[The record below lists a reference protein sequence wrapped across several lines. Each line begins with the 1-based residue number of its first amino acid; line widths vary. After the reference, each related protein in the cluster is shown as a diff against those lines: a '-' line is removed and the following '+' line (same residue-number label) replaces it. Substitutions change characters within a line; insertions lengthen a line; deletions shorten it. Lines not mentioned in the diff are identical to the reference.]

1 MERPRHGV
9 SSTARVA
16 AGAVALAL
24 GFVGLLWL
32 DHAGTRRE
40 LLSVLRDQAAT
51 LREAVA
57 AAARSSH
64 AAGRLAEAQLAGRLL
79 DNARLLAELD
89 RAGRLSQARLDE
101 VARRHALFRVSL
113 FTADGTV
120 ERTTGGAGQP
130 HGPRLGGRVLERLL
144 SGAEA
149 EAATDVHTPRR
160 GDGARLAAGVRR
172 HGGGAIVLNADAAAV
187 AGLLGSVSLDAL
199 LREVMTATDGIAYL
213 ALEGDS
219 VRIVHGAPLP
229 APPPAVEAETDER
242 EGEVDGRPV
251 LELAGRVPLGEGE
264 EAWLRLGMR
273 LDALRRAE
281 RRLFARTALSLTA
294 VLALAGLGVGT
305 AWLGRKYSALS
316 EEHARAEEAL
326 RRRDRL
332 TAMGELAATVAH
344 EVRNPLNAIAMSA
357 RRLRRE
363 LPEGP
368 GTSVEARR
376 DYDELLSVLEDE
388 TRRIDR
394 KVQEFL
400 AFARPPALAV
410 RSTDLAALAAAAGE
424 NARVQGALRGVAVEV
439 DAAGAGTAE
448 VDADQLRQALDNL
461 LRNAV
466 EATPAGGRVRLTA
479 RRSAREHVLEVADTG
494 PGIAEKDRPRI
505 FDLYF
510 TTKRDGT
517 GVGLAVT
524 HQVVTAHGGVIE
536 VDSRPGMGTRM
547 TVRLPAGAA
556 AAVA

>member
-1 MERPRHGV
+1 M
-9 SSTARVA
+9 A

-32 DHAGTRRE
+32 DYAGTRRE

-57 AAARSSH
+57 AAARSSR
-64 AAGRLAEAQLAGRLL
+64 AAGRLAEAQLAARLL
-79 DNARLLAELD
+79 DNARLLAALD
-89 RAGRLSQARLDE
+89 RAGRLTQAQLDE

-113 FTADGTV
+113 FAADGSL
-120 ERTTGGAGQP
+120 ERASGGAGLP

-144 SGAEA
+144 SGAEV

-199 LREVMTATDGIAYL
+199 LREVMTATDGLAYL
-213 ALEGDS
+213 ALEGDT
-219 VRIVHGAPLP
+219 VRIVHGVPLEEE
-229 APPPAVEAETDER
+229 PPARGPTAAER
-242 EGEVDGRPV
+242 EGEVDGRPI
-251 LELAGRVPLGEGE
+251 LELGGRVPLGEGE

-273 LDALRRAE
+273 LDALRGAE
-281 RRLFARTALSLTA
+281 RRLFVRTALSLTA

-305 AWLGRKYSALS
+305 AWLSRKYSLLS

-363 LPEGP
+363 LPDGP
-368 GTSVEARR
+368 GAGEEARR
-376 DYDELLSVLEDE
+376 DYDELLSVLEHE

-400 AFARPPALAV
+400 AFARPPALDV
-410 RSTDLAALAAAAGE
+410 RAADLAALSAAAGE
-424 NARVQGALRGVAVEV
+424 NARALGARRGVAVEV

-466 EATPAGGRVRLTA
+466 EATPAGGRVRLTV
-479 RRSAREHVLEVADTG
+479 RRFPREHVFEVADTG
-494 PGIAEKDRPRI
+494 PGIAEKDLPRI

-510 TTKRDGT
+510 TTKPEGT

-524 HQVVTAHGGVIE
+524 HQVVAAHGGVVE
-536 VDSRPGMGTRM
+536 VDSGPGKGTRM
-547 TVRLPAGAA
+547 TVRLPARAA

>member
-1 MERPRHGV
+1 MAAPLRGT
-9 SSTARVA
+9 SGTARVA

-24 GFVGLLWL
+24 GFVALLWL
-32 DHAGTRRE
+32 DYAGTRRE
-40 LLSVLRDQAAT
+40 LLTVLRDQAAT

-57 AAARSSH
+57 AAARSSRG
-64 AAGRLAEAQLAGRLL
+64 AGRLAESQLAARLL

-89 RAGRLSQARLDE
+89 GAGRLSQAQLDE

-113 FTADGTV
+113 FAADGTL
-120 ERTTGGAGQP
+120 ERTTGGGGQP

-149 EAATDVHTPRR
+149 ETATDVHTPRR

-172 HGGGAIVLNADAAAV
+172 QGGGVIVLNADADAV
-187 AGLLGSVSLDAL
+187 AGLLGSISLDAL
-199 LREVMTATDGIAYL
+199 LREVMTATDGLAYL

-229 APPPAVEAETDER
+229 VPPPAGGAATAER

-251 LELAGRVPLGEGE
+251 LELGGRVPLGEGE

-281 RRLFARTALSLTA
+281 RRLFVRTALSLTA

-305 AWLGRKYSALS
+305 AWLSRKYAVLS
-316 EEHARAEEAL
+316 QEHARAEEAL

-368 GTSVEARR
+368 SASEEARR

-410 RSTDLAALAAAAGE
+410 RTADLAALAASAGE
-424 NARVQGALRGVAVEV
+424 NARVQGALRGVTVEV
-439 DAAGAGTAE
+439 DAAAAGEAE

-466 EATPAGGRVRLTA
+466 EATPAGGHVRLRA
-479 RRSAREHVLEVADTG
+479 HRSPREHVLEVADTG
-494 PGIAEKDRPRI
+494 PGIAEKDLPRI

-510 TTKRDGT
+510 TTKAEGT
-517 GVGLAVT
+517 GVGLAVA

-536 VDSRPGMGTRM
+536 VDSRPGKGTRM
-547 TVRLPAGAA
+547 TVRLPARAA